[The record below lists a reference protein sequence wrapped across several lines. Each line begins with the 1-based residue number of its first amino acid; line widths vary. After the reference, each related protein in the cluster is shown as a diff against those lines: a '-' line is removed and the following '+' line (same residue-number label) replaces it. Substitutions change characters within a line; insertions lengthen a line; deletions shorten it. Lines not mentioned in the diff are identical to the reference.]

1 MPYAIAAIVVFV
13 AAALLLPRLVN
24 ANPST
29 IAFAA
34 RNGMSGVV
42 LGLAMFF
49 ALRGLMALA
58 VPLFLFGMFL
68 HGARKGFNRTNKSS
82 GQKSS
87 VRTAMLD
94 MWLNHDDGT
103 MDGTVLSGAM
113 SGRKLSELDLHELL
127 KLLGE
132 CVSANDQSEAL
143 LMAYLDRVHP
153 QWREQGGQ
161 TGNASSRSSMSKEDA
176 LDVLG
181 LKEGASEKEIRTA
194 YRRMMK
200 KHHPDSGGSAYLA
213 ARINEAN
220 DVLTAG
226 KSDL

>member
-1 MPYAIAAIVVFV
+1 MPYAIAAIAVFV

-29 IAFAA
+29 IAFAT
-34 RNGMSGVV
+34 RNGMSGLV
-42 LGLAMFF
+42 LGLAVFF
-49 ALRGLMALA
+49 ALRGLLAVA

-68 HGARKGFNRTNKSS
+68 RGARQGFNRTNKST

-87 VRTAMLD
+87 VRTAILD

-103 MDGTVLSGAM
+103 MDGTVLSGKM
-113 SGRKLSELDLHELL
+113 TGRQLSELDLHDLL
-127 KLLGE
+127 KLLSE

-161 TGNASSRSSMSKEDA
+161 TGKANSANSMSREDA

-181 LKEGASEKEIRTA
+181 LKEGASSKEIRAA

-226 KSDL
+226 NTDQ

>member
-1 MPYAIAAIVVFV
+1 MPYAIAVIAVFV
-13 AAALLLPRLVN
+13 VAALLLPRLVN
-24 ANPST
+24 AKPST
-29 IAFAA
+29 IALAT
-34 RNGMSGVV
+34 RSSISGLV
-42 LGLAMFF
+42 LGLAVFF
-49 ALRGLMALA
+49 ALRGLMAVA
-58 VPLFLFGMFL
+58 VPLFLFGLFL
-68 HGARKGFNRTNKSS
+68 HGARQGFNRTNKSS
-82 GQKSS
+82 GQRSS
-87 VRTAMLD
+87 VRTAMID

-103 MDGTVLSGAM
+103 MDGTVLSGDM
-113 SGRKLSELDLHELL
+113 TGRLLSELELPELL

-132 CVSANDQSEAL
+132 CVSVNDQSEAL
-143 LMAYLDRVHP
+143 LMAYLDRFHP

-161 TGNASSRSSMSKEDA
+161 AGKANSRSSMSREDA

-181 LKEGASEKEIRTA
+181 LKEGASEREIRTS

-226 KSDL
+226 KPD

>member
-1 MPYAIAAIVVFV
+1 MPYAIAAIAVFV

-29 IAFAA
+29 IALAT
-34 RNGMSGVV
+34 RGSMSGLI
-42 LGLAMFF
+42 LGLAVFF
-49 ALRGLMALA
+49 ALRGLMVVA
-58 VPLFLFGMFL
+58 VPLFLFGLFL
-68 HGARKGFNRTNKSS
+68 RGARQGFNRTNKSS

-103 MDGTVLSGAM
+103 MDGTVLSGDKT
-113 SGRKLSELDLHELL
+113 GRLLSELELTELL

-161 TGNASSRSSMSKEDA
+161 AGNANSRSSMSRGDA

-200 KHHPDSGGSAYLA
+200 KHHPDNGGSAYLA

-220 DVLTAG
+220 DVLTAA
-226 KSDL
+226 KSD

>member
-1 MPYAIAAIVVFV
+1 MQYAIAAIAVFV
-13 AAALLLPRLVN
+13 GAALLLPRLVN

-29 IAFAA
+29 IAFAT
-34 RNGMSGVV
+34 RNGVSGLV
-42 LGLAMFF
+42 LGLAVFF
-49 ALRGLMALA
+49 ALRGLMAVA
-58 VPLFLFGMFL
+58 VPLFLFGLFL
-68 HGARKGFNRTNKSS
+68 HGARKGFNRTSKSS

-103 MDGTVLSGAM
+103 MDGTVLSGNLN
-113 SGRKLSELDLHELL
+113 GRQLSELELNELL
-127 KLLGE
+127 GLLGE
-132 CVSANDQSEAL
+132 CVAANDQSEAL

-153 QWREQGGQ
+153 RWREQAGQ
-161 TGNASSRSSMSKEDA
+161 AGNANGGSAMSRDDA

-181 LKEGASEKEIRTA
+181 LKEGASEKEIRAA

-200 KHHPDSGGSAYLA
+200 KHHPDNGGSAYLA

-226 KSDL
+226 KP